1 MEVIKI
7 EKSILYIL
15 FILTASIILG
25 GCSIEYNIN
34 TDSVKDFKKDLME
47 VSDTIK
53 SVKVTFV
60 RPQVTYT
67 VNMTEEP
74 TQEVLDA
81 ILEKAKSFTTV
92 ENMEKIARKVRW
104 NLRVSKVHLRI
115 NTDGDRD
122 IEHEYYT
129 WYYRTA
135 DATDTSP
142 ENIDAYQTWYKE
154 CE

>member
-67 VNMTEEP
+67 V
-74 TQEVLDA
+74 
-81 ILEKAKSFTTV
+81 K
-92 ENMEKIARKVRW
+92 
-104 NLRVSKVHLRI
+104 
-115 NTDGDRD
+115 
-122 IEHEYYT
+122 
-129 WYYRTA
+129 
-135 DATDTSP
+135 
-142 ENIDAYQTWYKE
+142 
-154 CE
+154 